1 MLTADTSLEDELVSH
16 LVVDSGPLIRGC
28 KVERIGEKIVT
39 VPGVVSEIRDPA
51 ARQRLSVLPY
61 ELEQRNPTEASMKF
75 VTEFAKLTG
84 DIRSLSRV
92 DMQVVALTYQLE
104 VELNG
109 SEHLRSAPSNDIK
122 INQGFGDDNTTNL
135 GFYIPKKFQGL
146 SSGTTSRTSS
156 VCEDQEIREPV
167 FENVGLQ
174 GVLEGVDNLVI
185 EEDGWTTVGGKFKPV
200 ETPVEEIDFEDYDID
215 SEEDED
221 EWITPSN
228 IKEKRTEFLKHINVA
243 CISTD
248 FAIQNMLLQ
257 IGLNVIGVDGMMI
270 KYAKTYV
277 LKCYG
282 CFKIC
287 EDCTRQFCPKCG
299 NRTLEKVAVTV
310 DENGAKWYQKLS
322 LKTRTTRGV
331 RYSLPQH
338 KGGRKGNA
346 DMPHITEDQPGK
358 KFTLDTTVKQK
369 VDVMST
375 DFVKSGSPF
384 GMTKVDTRAFLC
396 RPQAAR
402 RGNPNEVR
410 RKTGNRKKKNNDH

>member
-1 MLTADTSLEDELVSH
+1 MLGPDAEDELVSH
-16 LVVDSGPLIRGC
+16 LVVDSGPLIKGC
-28 KVERIGEKIVT
+28 KIERIGEKIVT

-51 ARQRLSVLPY
+51 TRQRLSVLPY
-61 ELEQRNPTEASMKF
+61 DLEQRSPTEASMKF

-92 DMQVVALTYQLE
+92 DMQVIALTYQLE

-109 SEHLRSAPSNDIK
+109 SDHLRSAPSNDVK

-146 SSGTTSRTSS
+146 SATTSRTTSL
-156 VCEDQEIREPV
+156 CESEEKEPV
-167 FENVGLQ
+167 FDNVGLQ
-174 GVLEGVDNLVI
+174 GVLEGVDNLGI
-185 EEDGWTTVGGKFKPV
+185 EEDGWTTVGGGKSKPAGF
-200 ETPVEEIDFEDYDID
+200 TPIEEDFEDYDID

-228 IKEKRTEFLKHINVA
+228 IREKRTEFLKHINVA

-338 KGGRKGNA
+338 KGGRIGNA
-346 DMPHITEDQPGK
+346 AMPHITEDQPGK
-358 KFTLDTTVKQK
+358 KFTLDTLVKQK

-384 GMTKVDTRAFLC
+384 GMTKVDTRAFVC